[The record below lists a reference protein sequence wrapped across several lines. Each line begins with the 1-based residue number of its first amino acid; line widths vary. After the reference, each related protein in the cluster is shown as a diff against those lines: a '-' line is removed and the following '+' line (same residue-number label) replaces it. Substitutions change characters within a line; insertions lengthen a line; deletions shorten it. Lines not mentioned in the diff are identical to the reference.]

1 MSNPSSL
8 IPDDRFRALIEAAH
22 VEVAKA
28 KGSAAASFF
37 SGYLDGLE
45 ARAATYGTPAFDLLD
60 SDAEDAVGSYKKG
73 YQTGLMNIEFA
84 SA

>member
-1 MSNPSSL
+1 MAKSSFL
-8 IPDDRFRALIEAAH
+8 TDRFRALIEAAQ

-45 ARAATYGTPAFDLLD
+45 AGAATFGTPAFDLLD
-60 SDAEDAVGSYKKG
+60 SDAEDAVGSYSKG
-73 YQTGLMNIEFA
+73 YQTGIMNIEFA